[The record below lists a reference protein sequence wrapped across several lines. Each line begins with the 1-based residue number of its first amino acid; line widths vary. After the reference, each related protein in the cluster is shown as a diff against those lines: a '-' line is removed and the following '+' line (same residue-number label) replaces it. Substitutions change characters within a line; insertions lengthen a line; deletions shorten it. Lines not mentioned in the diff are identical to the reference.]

1 MKNINH
7 RFTKKITI
15 ILSFILI
22 LLFTFAC
29 DNFGSSNKGADLE
42 LIKSSIMGAQLIID
56 NEEWIIDNNTLDNV
70 SIISQETTNEKDVV
84 IVEVELKDN
93 VLSATGQM
101 QIEFTKNEEWVLADY
116 RVSTPFVISL
126 LPNAEMKWTDDNF
139 LNEIIKHRIVYNE
152 IAARTAEQIM
162 TEQIAVGI
170 IGAVIGMPFLSSL
183 TGDEEPTEAILETF
197 GMTASEISN
206 FNIIYTEMT
215 DKGSIQKIYTSA
227 ILSKGVID
235 YEIFSEFIFHYDRVN
250 GWILDDVGFTS
261 MIKEINLQGTKWSGT
276 YEPYTNGNFVPNQLI
291 VEFNEVTQNGSVKAT
306 VTAAPP
312 EFTQA
317 LNGTLDTSSLT
328 INLIF
333 YEYISEPSFAGIT
346 LETGWFSV
354 DEETVVEY
362 SHINLNGTIDPLGT
376 IIRSEY
382 ETIFEIRLS

>member
-1 MKNINH
+1 MIKRI
-7 RFTKKITI
+7 F
-15 ILSFILI
+15 SA
-22 LLFTFAC
+22 LLVSVLCISLFAC
-29 DNFGSSNKGADLE
+29 DSVVGGRSRGADMD

-56 NEEWIIDNNTLDNV
+56 NEEWTIDNNTLDNV

-116 RVSTPFVISL
+116 RVSTPFVVSL

-139 LNEIIKHRIVYNE
+139 INEIIKHRIVYNE
-152 IAARTAEQIM
+152 IAARTAEHIM
-162 TEQIAVGI
+162 MEQVAVGI

-183 TGDEEPTEAILETF
+183 AGNEEPTEAILETF
-197 GMTASEISN
+197 GMTANEVSN

-261 MIKEINLQGTKWSGT
+261 MIKEINLQGSKWSGT
-276 YEPYTNGNFVPNQLI
+276 YEPWTDGNFLPNRI
-291 VEFNEVTQNGSVKAT
+291 VVEFNEVTQNGAVKAT

-317 LNGTLDTSSLT
+317 LIGTVDTTSLT

-333 YEYISEPSFAGIT
+333 NEYINEPSFTGIT
-346 LETGWFSV
+346 LSAGWWPVS
-354 DEETVVEY
+354 EEDAIEN
-362 SHINLNGTIDPLGT
+362 SHINLNGTIDLLGT
-376 IIRSEY
+376 IIRSEHG
-382 ETIFEIRLS
+382 TVFEITLQQ